1 MTGWSREWVAQKYGS
16 SGFSVGNSVPAD
28 RRVTPPTE
36 LTGGPRRVC
45 PRQAAPAVLP
55 SRTRSGGSRSRVGP
69 DDGSPSQQGFTP
81 RRGERSSGALDRE
94 GTGCRQLGAGRLG
107 QRAVGASLRPWSD
120 PGQVTHGEPGSAQN
134 EVWMWAALLALTLPA
149 AVQALTGH
157 DHPHRAH
164 GKRLRRELI
173 TIPARVVHHARRL
186 ILRLAPDQADGPL
199 IGAYHLLHAL
209 PGPAGWTDPSDTTP
223 V

>member
-1 MTGWSREWVAQKYGS
+1 MGS

-36 LTGGPRRVC
+36 LTGGARRVC

-55 SRTRSGGSRSRVGP
+55 SRTRSGGSRPRVGP

-107 QRAVGASLRPWSD
+107 QRAVGASLG
-120 PGQVTHGEPGSAQN
+120 PGQIRAKLPTENPEAPQQRALHSTGSADERAHRRRVPVPSPCAAGGN
-134 EVWMWAALLALTLPA
+134 GGPRTVSVVGEGGEGPLGVAVPTHRLLGVPPAAL
-149 AVQALTGH
+149 
-157 DHPHRAH
+157 H
-164 GKRLRRELI
+164 GVAGLLVG
-173 TIPARVVHHARRL
+173 RVASL
-186 ILRLAPDQADGPL
+186 LRLLEVA
-199 IGAYHLLHAL
+199 
-209 PGPAGWTDPSDTTP
+209 
-223 V
+223 

>member
-1 MTGWSREWVAQKYGS
+1 MGPRESSPGGGVRGHLLSQRGS

-107 QRAVGASLRPWSD
+107 QRAVGAPLRPWSD
-120 PGQVTHGEPGSAQN
+120 PGQVTHGEPGSAIFPR
-134 EVWMWAALLALTLPA
+134 LLGTY
-149 AVQALTGH
+149 G
-157 DHPHRAH
+157 D
-164 GKRLRRELI
+164 GGN
-173 TIPARVVHHARRL
+173 ARRTGSAGTQSSQTASSSAVPAH
-186 ILRLAPDQADGPL
+186 RDRNWGRW
-199 IGAYHLLHAL
+199 
-209 PGPAGWTDPSDTTP
+209 PAGADPEGR
-223 V
+223 

>member
-1 MTGWSREWVAQKYGS
+1 M
-16 SGFSVGNSVPAD
+16 GNSVPAD

-107 QRAVGASLRPWSD
+107 QRAVGAPLRPWSD
-120 PGQVTHGEPGSAQN
+120 PGQVTHGEPGSAENRRN
-134 EVWMWAALLALTLPA
+134 EVLPSRWLLRGPDAMRPVPGFSTSMKSSVRVPQSFSPDTITGPA
-149 AVQALTGH
+149 A
-157 DHPHRAH
+157 
-164 GKRLRRELI
+164 E
-173 TIPARVVHHARRL
+173 
-186 ILRLAPDQADGPL
+186 
-199 IGAYHLLHAL
+199 AL
-209 PGPAGWTDPSDTTP
+209 PDKFLEGNQRRAYRTSGRET
-223 V
+223 VHKRR

>member
-120 PGQVTHGEPGSAQN
+120 PGQVTHGEPGSAQSCDD
-134 EVWMWAALLALTLPA
+134 VRAACA
-149 AVQALTGH
+149 AT
-157 DHPHRAH
+157 
-164 GKRLRRELI
+164 RLRLRGPGAGQYEPGVSDGI
-173 TIPARVVHHARRL
+173 EQPVPYIGVSMPEDDCHHTVDAYDLPRL
-186 ILRLAPDQADGPL
+186 
-199 IGAYHLLHAL
+199 
-209 PGPAGWTDPSDTTP
+209 
-223 V
+223 

>member
-1 MTGWSREWVAQKYGS
+1 MGS

-36 LTGGPRRVC
+36 LTGGARRVC

-120 PGQVTHGEPGSAQN
+120 PGQVTQGRSARRISLKVGVETVRISGSARRGD
-134 EVWMWAALLALTLPA
+134 LALCSLPK
-149 AVQALTGH
+149 TRENT
-157 DHPHRAH
+157 RAQL
-164 GKRLRRELI
+164 G
-173 TIPARVVHHARRL
+173 
-186 ILRLAPDQADGPL
+186 ILGS
-199 IGAYHLLHAL
+199 
-209 PGPAGWTDPSDTTP
+209 PGW
-223 V
+223 